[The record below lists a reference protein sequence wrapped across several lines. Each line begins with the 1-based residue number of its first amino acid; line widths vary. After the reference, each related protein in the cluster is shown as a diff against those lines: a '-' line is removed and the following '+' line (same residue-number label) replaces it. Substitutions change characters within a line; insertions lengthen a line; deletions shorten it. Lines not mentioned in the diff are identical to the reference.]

1 MLGALC
7 ANMAAICATMR
18 RAAPF
23 ASDTCFIRCTAS
35 LLACLLRADPF
46 VGEALSCLAAQMTM
60 ACMQWGGLHEQLQ
73 LLFDM
78 LCTHYKLQVGRKS
91 LASQSCG
98 LLTISQILWHGQP
111 ISLKPDAA

>member
-7 ANMAAICATMR
+7 ASTAAICATMR

-23 ASDTCFIRCTAS
+23 ASDACLISCTAS
-35 LLACLLRADPF
+35 LLACLLRAGPL

-60 ACMQWGGLHEQLQ
+60 ACMQRGGLHEQLQ

-78 LCTHYKLQVGRKS
+78 LCMHCRQKVISFTLRVAYLPHHRSYGMGYQNFSKS
-91 LASQSCG
+91 N
-98 LLTISQILWHGQP
+98 
-111 ISLKPDAA
+111 AA

>member
-7 ANMAAICATMR
+7 ASMAAICATMR

-23 ASDTCFIRCTAS
+23 ASEACFISCTAS
-35 LLACLLRADPF
+35 LLACLLRAGPL

-60 ACMQWGGLHEQLQ
+60 ACMQRGGLHEQLQ

-78 LCTHYKLQVGRKS
+78 LCTHCKLQAGRKS
-91 LASQSCG
+91 LASHFVWP
-98 LLTISQILWHGQP
+98 TYHITDPVAWIA
-111 ISLKPDAA
+111 INF